1 MDGSGKAAGTGYAI
15 RRKER
20 NMPKQP
26 ETEKGP
32 ETRGCKT
39 MPEEYGRLSA
49 DGIREYLL
57 PPAKDLKL
65 EVLES
70 AASTSSLLRERAGTG
85 ERRAEAVIAAAQTA
99 GRGKPGRSFYSP
111 PDTGIYLS
119 VLLYPEVSAMRAPLI
134 GTEAAVAVCEAIE
147 SVSGKKTWIKWVN
160 DILIDGRK
168 VCGILTEALVKESE
182 EKPDYVIVGIGI
194 NVFPPKEGFPIEIR
208 ETAGSVFESARP
220 DAKNRLAAEIL
231 NRLMRRCE
239 ALEHGEPTEGYLG
252 RGLSSGMRIA
262 VRSGEGERSAVVLG
276 IDDACR
282 LIVRYDDGVE
292 TTLSAG
298 EIRLLP

>member
-1 MDGSGKAAGTGYAI
+1 
-15 RRKER
+15 
-20 NMPKQP
+20 MPKQA
-26 ETEKGP
+26 ENGKGP
-32 ETRGCKT
+32 ETKGDKM

-49 DGIREYLL
+49 DGIRKYLL
-57 PPAKDLKL
+57 PPAEDLKL

-70 AASTSSLLRERAGTG
+70 AASTSSLLRERAGAG
-85 ERRAEAVIAAAQTA
+85 KRWAEAVIAASQTA

-119 VLLYPEVSAMRAPLI
+119 VLFYPEVSAARAPLF

-147 SVSGKKTWIKWVN
+147 SVSGKKPWIKWVN

-168 VCGILTEALVKESE
+168 VCGILTEASVKESE

-194 NVFPPKEGFPIEIR
+194 NVFPPKEGFPAEIR
-208 ETAGSVFESARP
+208 ETAGSVFESAQP
-220 DAKNRLAAEIL
+220 DMKNRLAAEVL

-239 ALEHGEPTEGYLG
+239 ALEHGEPAEGYLG
-252 RGLSSGMRIA
+252 RSLAAGMRIA
-262 VRSGEGERSAVVLG
+262 VRSGEGERPAVVLD

-282 LIVRYDDGVE
+282 LLVRYDDGCE
-292 TTLSAG
+292 AALSAG